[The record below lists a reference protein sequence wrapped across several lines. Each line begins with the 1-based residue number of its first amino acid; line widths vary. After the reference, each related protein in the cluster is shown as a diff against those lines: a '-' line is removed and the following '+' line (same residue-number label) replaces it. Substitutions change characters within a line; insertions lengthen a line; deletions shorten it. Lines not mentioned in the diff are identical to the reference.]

1 MRSKYYSYSD
11 AQLAE
16 LTLQQDD
23 YAYKELYERYWPQ
36 LLSFARRL
44 LRDEEDAKDVIQ
56 ETFIKLHTKL
66 GSIEV
71 EQSVRSYLYRSV
83 RNAIIDRA
91 KHDKIKGN
99 YIEGIRQYM
108 EAGYEH
114 ADAQLQLKE
123 LSALIESEIEKLPPK
138 MRAIFELSRKQY
150 MSHKEIAEEVGI
162 DEKTVKKQLSNA
174 IIRLRS
180 RLGCFFWLQIM
191 SLVLWIN
198 RS

>member
-36 LLSFARRL
+36 LFSFARRL

-66 GSIEV
+66 SSIEV